1 MLFAAGPD
9 EIPSAAA
16 PSSASEALLPA
27 HERLTRKLAS
37 DFAKGRETVAQT
49 LSGVN
54 AWSQESLEDAAP
66 TRPACN
72 ATAACAACA
81 ACAGPTGAGCSATG
95 QHPMDEAPPAV
106 SSTANRARDLPVIC
120 VNLIFVRSFEI
131 VDFHFGR
138 WILPGS
144 FSLTT
149 LLI

>member
-54 AWSQESLEDAAP
+54 AWSQETLSKLP
-66 TRPACN
+66 TLPTLPAL
-72 ATAACAACA
+72 
-81 ACAGPTGAGCSATG
+81 
-95 QHPMDEAPPAV
+95 PALPALGRQEPDV
-106 SSTANRARDLPVIC
+106 AR
-120 VNLIFVRSFEI
+120 
-131 VDFHFGR
+131 
-138 WILPGS
+138 PGS
-144 FSLTT
+144 IPWMKPPLP
-149 LLI
+149 